1 MVFQNLYFPKKRTNP
16 FEMKVAL
23 LCLLISLPVVSG
35 VTVHHHALPLQLL
48 SSLADEVEALKEW

>member
-1 MVFQNLYFPKKRTNP
+1 
-16 FEMKVAL
+16 MKVALVAL